1 MIAAF
6 FWEVRSSKPFHQSVI
21 IANLAPS
28 IQHMKS
34 MFPLL
39 AIVSAI
45 FLFSLHVSAQ
55 RFYEKTRQAERWVNK
70 KFRKLSK
77 DERIAQ
83 LMIIRA
89 HSNLGSEHVAEVTE
103 LIKKYNVGGL
113 CFFQGGPVRQ
123 AILTNAYQSVSKT
136 PLLISIDGEWGLG
149 MRLDSVINYPRQL
162 MMGATSDAKLIY
174 EFGKAVGEQ
183 CRRMGIQVNFAPDVD
198 VNNNPLNPVIND
210 RSFGEDK
217 YKVALYGV
225 QYMKGM
231 QDAGVMASAKHFPGH
246 GDVSVDSHKD
256 LPVINKTRGQL
267 DDLELYPFREMI
279 KAGVG
284 SIMTGHLSIPAIDST
299 PNLPSSL
306 SPKNINGVLRN
317 ELGFRGISF
326 TDALEMQG
334 VAKFFPKG
342 EASLLSLMAG
352 NDLLCLPGDIPGS
365 IATIKKAIK
374 EGKITW
380 DEINAKVKKVLLAKY
395 HLGLAELAPID
406 TGGLVNDLNIQTTRI
421 KTLLSAR
428 ALTLVRKENETVF
441 PITKGKRVAYVCV
454 GAPAENVIAAKMRAE
469 YAADLYLFGSKQS
482 VGKELQDDK
491 NSVTIM
497 EKSDST
503 GALELIH
510 AIRQKKYDVIVLGLH
525 NFSRRPANNFGIS
538 DPSVYLLKGLQAE
551 NTITLV
557 FGNPYALKNIANAP
571 NLVACYEDDDITQEA
586 AVALLQGNIQP
597 RGKLPVTVTET
608 MKFGEGIVSNSYFPA
623 ATPSSVNMLPETLA
637 KIDAVATD
645 AIEKGAAP
653 GCVVLV
659 AKNGKLVY
667 NKAFGY
673 TNFDRKEPMTTD
685 MVFDLAS
692 VTKTSATTVSI
703 MKLYEEG
710 KVDLNKT
717 LGDYLPW
724 VKGSDKAALQ
734 LSDILLHQAGLTPF
748 IPFYRE
754 VIDTITGKPLPQY
767 FATEKDGQH
776 QYRVAE
782 SLYLRN
788 DWEDTLYKRILQ
800 SKLSAPDKYIYSD
813 NDFIFLGKI
822 VESVSG
828 KPLNDYTRETF
839 YEPLR
844 MRTTTF
850 RPRELMPLD
859 LIVPTEEEKHFRQQ
873 LIRGDVHDE
882 GSAMFGGVAGHA
894 GLFSNAY
901 DLAQLY
907 QMLLNGGELNGK
919 RFFRKSTVELFTA
932 YNSSISRRGL
942 GFDKPEKDNAS
953 RSDPYPSKSVS
964 ALTFGHT
971 GFTGTCVWVDP
982 KYRLVYIFLSN
993 RVTPTRNNNKL
1004 SQLNVRSRIQ
1014 EIIYQSIEK

>member
-1 MIAAF
+1 MKRISRLVTCIA
-6 FWEVRSSKPFHQSVI
+6 VV
-21 IANLAPS
+21 
-28 IQHMKS
+28 M
-34 MFPLL
+34 LL
-39 AIVSAI
+39 TGHAE
-45 FLFSLHVSAQ
+45 AQ
-55 RFYEKTRQAERWVNK
+55 RFYEKTRDAERWVKK

-89 HSNLGSEHVAEVTE
+89 HSNLGPEHVAEVTE

-123 AILTNAYQSVSKT
+123 ALLTNMYQSMAKT

-162 MMGATSDAKLIY
+162 MMGATSDARLIY
-174 EFGKAVGEQ
+174 EFGKAVGAQ

-198 VNNNPLNPVIND
+198 VNNNPMNPVIND

-217 YKVALYGV
+217 YKVGLYGV
-225 QYMKGM
+225 EYMKGM
-231 QDAGVMASAKHFPGH
+231 QDMGVMASAKHFPGH
-246 GDVSVDSHKD
+246 GDVAVDSHKD
-256 LPVINKTRGQL
+256 LPVINKTREQL
-267 DDLELYPFREMI
+267 DNLELYPFREMI

-284 SIMTGHLSIPAIDST
+284 SIMTAHLSIPAIDST

-306 SPKNINGVLRN
+306 SPKNINGLLRN
-317 ELGFRGISF
+317 ELGFQGISF

-342 EASLLSLMAG
+342 EASLLSLIAG

-365 IATIKKAIK
+365 IAAVKQAIK
-374 EGKITW
+374 EGKISW
-380 DEINAKVKKVLLAKY
+380 GEINAKVKKVLLVKY
-395 HLGLAELAPID
+395 HLGLNKLTPIETD
-406 TGGLVNDLNIQTTRI
+406 GLLNDLNIQTNHIR
-421 KTLLSAR
+421 TLLSNN
-428 ALTLVRKENETVF
+428 ALTLVRKQNETVF
-441 PITKGKRVAYVCV
+441 PLSKGKKIAYVCM
-454 GAPAENVIAAKMRAE
+454 GAPAENTIAAKMRTE
-469 YAADLYLFGSKQS
+469 FNADIYLFGSKKS

-491 NSVTIM
+491 NPAIII
-497 EKSDST
+497 EKSDSA
-503 GALELIH
+503 GALQLINT
-510 AIRQKKYDVIVLGLH
+510 IRQKNYDVVMVGLH

-538 DPSVYLLKGLQAE
+538 NPSVYLLNELQNN

-557 FGNPYALKNIANAP
+557 FGNPYALKNVAAAP

-586 AVALLQGNIQP
+586 AVALFQGKIEP
-597 RGKLPVTVTET
+597 KGKLPVTVTEH
-608 MKFGEGIVSNSYFPA
+608 MKFGDGIVYNSYFPSA
-623 ATPSSVNMLPETLA
+623 DPATVGMQPEALA
-637 KIDAVATD
+637 DIDKVANDAV
-645 AIEKGAAP
+645 EKGAAP

-659 AKNGKLVY
+659 AKEGKVVY

-673 TNFDRKEPMTTD
+673 TNFDRKEPMKTD

-692 VTKTSATTVSI
+692 VTKISATTVSI

-710 KVDLNKT
+710 KIDLNKT

-724 VKGSDKAALQ
+724 VKGSDKAPLK
-734 LSDILLHQAGLTPF
+734 LTDILLHQAGLTPF

-754 VIDTITGKPLPQY
+754 VIDTATGKPLAQY
-767 FATEKDGQH
+767 FSPVKDEAH
-776 QYRVAE
+776 QYRVSE
-782 SLYLRN
+782 GLYLRN

-800 SKLSAPDKYIYSD
+800 SQLSAPGKYVYSD

-822 VESVSG
+822 VEAVSG
-828 KPLNDYTRETF
+828 KPLNEYVRSTF
-839 YEPLR
+839 YEPLN
-844 MRTTTF
+844 MTTTTF
-850 RPRELMPLD
+850 RPAEVMPLD
-859 LIVPTEEEKHFRQQ
+859 MVVPTEEEKHFRQQ

-882 GSAMFGGVAGHA
+882 GAAMFGGVAGHA

-919 RFFRKSTVELFTA
+919 RYLQKATIDKFTA
-932 YNSSISRRGL
+932 YNSNISRRGL
-942 GFDKPEKDNAS
+942 GFDKPEKDNDT
-953 RSDPYPSKSVS
+953 RKEPYPSKTVS
-964 ALTFGHT
+964 PQTFGHT

-982 KYRLVYIFLSN
+982 KYNLVYIFLSN

-1004 SQLNVRSRIQ
+1004 SQLNVRSNIQ
-1014 EIIYQSIEK
+1014 EAIYHSIVK